1 MQNEANW
8 AILDSLNSIRNLGRN
23 FSSELRLRQFKMLR
37 KAKKTLYNFYVL
49 HFERFGTEQGQDWA

>member
-23 FSSELRLRQFKMLR
+23 LSSELRLRQFKMLR
-37 KAKKTLYNFYVL
+37 KAKKTLYNFNVSY
-49 HFERFGTEQGQDWA
+49 FERFWTEQGQDWA

>member
-23 FSSELRLRQFKMLR
+23 LSSELRLRQFKMLR
-37 KAKKTLYNFYVL
+37 KAKKTFYNFYVSY
-49 HFERFGTEQGQDWA
+49 FERFGTEQGQDWA